1 MHTIRIPKVIQFG
14 ENALSEAE
22 YPKNALVVTTAPIE
36 LSGKWLDKMGIQD
49 YMVYDKVTPEPS
61 IDDVNTVIAKYKEK
75 KPSVLIGLGGGSSMD
90 VVKYS
95 AEEFGVEKI
104 LIPTT
109 FGTGAE
115 MTTYCVLKFD
125 GKKKLLHEDR
135 FLADRALVVTTAP
148 IELSGKWL
156 DRMGIQ
162 DYMVYDKVTPEP
174 SIDDVNTVIA
184 KYKEKKPSVLIGLGG
199 GSSMD
204 VVKYSAEAFGVEKIL
219 IPTTF
224 GTGAEMTTYC
234 VLKFDGKKKLLRED
248 RFLAD
253 RAIVDSYFMDGTPEQ
268 IIKNSVCDAC
278 AQATEGYDSKLG
290 NNLTRTLCK
299 HAFDVLYDAIINDK
313 PENYPYGSMLSG
325 MGFGNCSTTLGHA
338 LSYVFSNEGVA
349 HGFSLSSCTTIAHKH
364 NNSIFYEKFKQVIEK
379 LGFDKMKLKAPVDE
393 AADVVMTDKGH
404 LDPNPIPISKEDVI
418 KCLNA
423 INDGNL

>member
-1 MHTIRIPKVIQFG
+1 MHTVRIPKVIQFG
-14 ENALSEAE
+14 ENVLSEAE

-36 LSGKWLDKMGIQD
+36 LSGKWLDRMGIQD

-125 GKKKLLHEDR
+125 GKKKLL
-135 FLADRALVVTTAP
+135 
-148 IELSGKWL
+148 
-156 DRMGIQ
+156 
-162 DYMVYDKVTPEP
+162 
-174 SIDDVNTVIA
+174 
-184 KYKEKKPSVLIGLGG
+184 
-199 GSSMD
+199 
-204 VVKYSAEAFGVEKIL
+204 
-219 IPTTF
+219 
-224 GTGAEMTTYC
+224 
-234 VLKFDGKKKLLRED
+234 RED

-268 IIKNSVCDAC
+268 IIKNSVSDAC

-290 NNLTRTLCK
+290 NDLTRTLCK
-299 HAFDVLYDAIINDK
+299 QAFDVLYDAIINDK

-364 NNSIFYEKFKQVIEK
+364 NNSIFYEKFKQVIDK
-379 LGFDKMKLKAPVDE
+379 LGFDKMELKAPVDE

-404 LDPNPIPISKEDVI
+404 LDPTPIPISKEDVI

>member
-1 MHTIRIPKVIQFG
+1 MHTVRIPKVIQFG
-14 ENALSEAE
+14 ENALSEAD
-22 YPKNALVVTTAPIE
+22 YPKNALVVTTAPPA
-36 LSGKWLDKMGIQD
+36 LSGKWLDRMGIQD
-49 YMVYDKVTPEPS
+49 YMLFDKVTPEPS
-61 IDDVNTVIAKYKEK
+61 INDVKNLIDEFKTKN
-75 KPSVLIGLGGGSSMD
+75 PSALIGLGGGSYMD

-95 AEEFGVEKI
+95 SSEFGVEKI

-125 GKKKLLHEDR
+125 GKKKLLHED
-135 FLADRALVVTTAP
+135 
-148 IELSGKWL
+148 K
-156 DRMGIQ
+156 
-162 DYMVYDKVTPEP
+162 
-174 SIDDVNTVIA
+174 
-184 KYKEKKPSVLIGLGG
+184 
-199 GSSMD
+199 
-204 VVKYSAEAFGVEKIL
+204 
-219 IPTTF
+219 
-224 GTGAEMTTYC
+224 
-234 VLKFDGKKKLLRED
+234 
-248 RFLAD
+248 FLAD

-290 NNLTRTLCK
+290 NNLTKALCK
-299 HAFDVLYDAIINDK
+299 QAFDVLYDAIMNDK

-349 HGFSLSSCTTIAHKH
+349 HGYSLSSCTTIAHKH
-364 NNSIFYEKFKQVIEK
+364 NNSSFYEKFKQVIEK
-379 LGFDKMKLKAPVDE
+379 LGFDKMQLKAPVDE
-393 AADVVMTDKGH
+393 AAGVVMTDKGH
-404 LDPNPIPISKEDVI
+404 LDPNPIPISKDDVI

>member
-1 MHTIRIPKVIQFG
+1 MHTVRIPKVIQFG
-14 ENALSEAE
+14 ENVLSEAE

-36 LSGKWLDKMGIQD
+36 LSGKWLDRMGIQD
-49 YMVYDKVTPEPS
+49 YMLYDKVTPEPS
-61 IDDVNTVIAKYKEK
+61 IDDVNTVIAK
-75 KPSVLIGLGGGSSMD
+75 
-90 VVKYS
+90 
-95 AEEFGVEKI
+95 F
-104 LIPTT
+104 
-109 FGTGAE
+109 
-115 MTTYCVLKFD
+115 
-125 GKKKLLHEDR
+125 
-135 FLADRALVVTTAP
+135 
-148 IELSGKWL
+148 
-156 DRMGIQ
+156 
-162 DYMVYDKVTPEP
+162 
-174 SIDDVNTVIA
+174 
-184 KYKEKKPSVLIGLGG
+184 KEKKPSVLIGLGG

-234 VLKFDGKKKLLRED
+234 VLKFDGKKKLLHED

-290 NNLTRTLCK
+290 NDLTRTLCK
-299 HAFDVLYDAIINDK
+299 QAFDVLYDAIINDK

-379 LGFDKMKLKAPVDE
+379 LGFDKMELKATVDE